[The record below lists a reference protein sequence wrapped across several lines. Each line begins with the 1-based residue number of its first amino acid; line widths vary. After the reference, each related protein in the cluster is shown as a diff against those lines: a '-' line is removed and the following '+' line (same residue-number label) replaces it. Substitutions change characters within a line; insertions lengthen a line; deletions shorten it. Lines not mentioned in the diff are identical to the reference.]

1 VIVHNYQHCQ
11 GILTPPCLFIIR
23 IMVHNVADFDGDI
36 SHVRMKLASSVL
48 ARSIITYTVV
58 HKKQE
63 IT

>member
-1 VIVHNYQHCQ
+1 
-11 GILTPPCLFIIR
+11 
-23 IMVHNVADFDGDI
+23 MVHNVADFDGDI